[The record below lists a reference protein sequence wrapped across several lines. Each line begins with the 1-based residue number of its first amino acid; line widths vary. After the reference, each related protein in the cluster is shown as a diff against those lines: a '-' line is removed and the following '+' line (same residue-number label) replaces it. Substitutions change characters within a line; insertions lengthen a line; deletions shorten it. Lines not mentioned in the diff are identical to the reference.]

1 MSTPKAEGVNWRKQ
15 ALCAGHP
22 DRGAWF
28 AEDSASSKRA
38 QAVCRACP
46 VREECLAFAVSTRQ
60 RDGIWGGMTPY
71 QRRRLRKTQ
80 SSTLEIVG

>member
-1 MSTPKAEGVNWRKQ
+1 MSSPRPDGVNWRKQ

-28 AEDSASSKRA
+28 SEDTAVTKRA

-46 VREECLAFAVSTRQ
+46 VREDCLAFAVGTGQ

-71 QRRRLRKTQ
+71 QRRRLRKAK
-80 SSTLEIVG
+80 SSSLEVVG